1 MIRYLAL
8 VEILEL
14 RRAVTERW
22 DGATR
27 IRDLGALAF
36 NLPITDELC
45 WVRLVCL
52 LVNTNRSYGLVSA
65 RPPASPSLWQPER
78 QSGTAFQLGPCIDS

>member
-22 DGATR
+22 DGATG
-27 IRDLGALAF
+27 IRDLGAL
-36 NLPITDELC
+36 E
-45 WVRLVCL
+45 
-52 LVNTNRSYGLVSA
+52 SA
-65 RPPASPSLWQPER
+65 LAQPR
-78 QSGTAFQLGPCIDS
+78 QHN